1 MSSQFL
7 YRRREF
13 ITLLGGAAVVWPVA
27 ARAQQSDR
35 LRRVGVLMGFGEN
48 DAEGKLWLSSFTR
61 ALQELSW
68 VDGRNVRIDIRWSA
82 SNIDQERVFAKELV
96 HLQPDAILA
105 HGTPVTAA
113 LRRETQIIPIV
124 FGAVADPVGEGFVE
138 SLPKPG
144 GNVTGFLFSEAGMGG
159 KWLELLK
166 EIAPKV
172 NRAAMIFNPETAPG
186 RGLHYLPSFEAAAR
200 SLKVEPITE
209 AIHKDGEIETVIA
222 SLGHNPGGGL
232 VVIGDSFLV
241 AHRKSII
248 FAAARNDI
256 PAVYFHA
263 VFARDGGL
271 LSYGPDNADIFRRAA
286 SYVDRILRGANPA
299 ELPVQVPIKFERVV
313 NLKTAK
319 ALGLTVP
326 LTLQASADEV
336 IE

>member
-1 MSSQFL
+1 L
-7 YRRREF
+7 AVRRRGR
-13 ITLLGGAAVVWPVA
+13 LQ
-27 ARAQQSDR
+27 RAQQFER
-35 LRRVGVLMGFGEN
+35 TRRIGVLMGFGEN
-48 DAEGKLWLSSFTR
+48 DAEGTLWLSSFTR
-61 ALQELSW
+61 AFQELSW
-68 VDGRNVRIDIRWSA
+68 VDGRNVRIDVRWSA
-82 SNIDQERVFAKELV
+82 SNTERERVFAKELV
-96 HLQPDAILA
+96 SLQPDVILA

-138 SLPKPG
+138 SLPNPG
-144 GNVTGFLFSEAGMGG
+144 GNITGFLFSEAGMGG

-166 EIAPKV
+166 EIAPNV

-186 RGLHYLPSFEAAAR
+186 RGLHYLPSFEAAAL

-209 AIHKDGEIETVIA
+209 PIHNDAEIETVIT
-222 SLGHNPGGGL
+222 SLGHNPGSGL

-241 AHRKSII
+241 AHRKPII
-248 FAAARNDI
+248 FAAARNNI

-286 SYVDRILRGANPA
+286 SYVDRILRGVKPA
-299 ELPVQVPIKFERVV
+299 ELPVQVPIKFERVI

-326 LTLQASADEV
+326 LTLQVAADEV